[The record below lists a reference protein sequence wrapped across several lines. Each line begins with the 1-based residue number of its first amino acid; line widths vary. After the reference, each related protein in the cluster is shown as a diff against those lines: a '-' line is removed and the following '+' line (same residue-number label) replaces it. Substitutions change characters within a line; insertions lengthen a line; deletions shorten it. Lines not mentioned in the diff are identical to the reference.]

1 MASARSTGVGSAPA
15 RGVHVHVG
23 TRLVRSGRARRRGNA
38 AAVGAE
44 TCRVASNLKTRRH
57 MRPIIDGVMRQ
68 LAGATVE
75 PQRILKLHPI
85 SRDLAAGLLSRSTYV
100 AWLSQL
106 FFVHRA
112 LEWHLGRL
120 RAVVPALGFV
130 VRDHYFH
137 TPAIASDLACF
148 GVGLQRLTP
157 LASTSVLVEM
167 IDGLAVRAPLSLLGI
182 AYVLEDAK
190 NGGRQMAK
198 RARLAYRLPPGQGV
212 QFLDPY
218 GEAQRQRWLDFKI
231 DMEATGFESAEVK
244 VMADAASM
252 MCKGMT
258 HVLDEITAVER
269 VTRRAPAV

>member
-1 MASARSTGVGSAPA
+1 MP
-15 RGVHVHVG
+15 
-23 TRLVRSGRARRRGNA
+23 
-38 AAVGAE
+38 
-44 TCRVASNLKTRRH
+44 
-57 MRPIIDGVMRQ
+57 PIIDGVMRQ
-68 LAGATVE
+68 LAGATAE
-75 PQRILKLHPI
+75 PQRTLKLHPI
-85 SRDLAAGLLSRSTYV
+85 SRDLAAGLLARGTYV
-100 AWLSQL
+100 AWLGQL

-167 IDGLAVRAPLSLLGI
+167 IDGLAVRAPLALLGL
-182 AYVLEDAK
+182 AYVLEESK

-212 QFLDPY
+212 AYLDPY

-231 DMEATGFESAEVK
+231 DMEATGFEAAEVK
-244 VMADAASM
+244 VMADAAGM
-252 MCKGMT
+252 MCNGLT
-258 HVLDEITAVER
+258 HMLDEITAVER